1 MSITQLWGVPVY
13 KESTELNWN
22 NFTIEEKEFI
32 ESYEKPFLINH
43 KNKPPGKPKL
53 LLGNPEGKIL
63 NHKSLNRISDLVDY
77 HIEIYRKK
85 IMSIQQK
92 LVRTASWITIQEQ
105 GDNHQLHNHKQSV
118 VSVSFYPQVDS
129 GKLKL
134 KAVNEKNSF
143 QEHYHFGY
151 TYNKKN
157 VFNSPSWDIEVKSGD
172 IVIFPGY
179 VRHGSTT
186 NLSKR
191 KRVMIGSNYMPTG
204 EMIFIDKLDRI
215 NMEIKND

>member
-1 MSITQLWGVPVY
+1 MSITQLWGVPIY
-13 KESTELNWN
+13 KESTELTLS
-22 NFTIEEKEFI
+22 NF
-32 ESYEKPFLINH
+32 
-43 KNKPPGKPKL
+43 NKDEIKSIQIQENKQNKFAGKPKIL
-53 LLGNPEGKIL
+53 YGDDKGKIL
-63 NHKSLNRISDLVDY
+63 NDISLKRISNLIDY
-77 HIEIYRKK
+77 HVEIYRKK
-85 IMSIQQK
+85 IMGIKQK
-92 LVRTASWITIQEQ
+92 LVRTASWITIQGQ

-118 VSVSFYPQVDS
+118 ISVSFYPQVDS

-186 NLSKR
+186 NLSKN
-191 KRVMIGSNYMPTG
+191 KRIMIGSNYMPVG
-204 EMIFIDKLDRI
+204 DMVFIDELDSI
-215 NMEIKND
+215 NMEIK